1 MTALAEPE
9 KRDEKPGGFPVPRDI
24 REKVKRGTA
33 AMMKDAATRRMCHKF
48 WEGDHYWYTNAEGAL
63 RFLSTALVDVSGGK
77 PSHRI
82 RNTYNFIQSIV
93 EGKVSAVTQKVPGY
107 EIDPSS
113 TDNEDRQAARI
124 AEQVA
129 FYGYDKWYLRRMGTK
144 VATLALVQREGFAMP
159 YFDAA
164 IGPFKNGQGK
174 GEIRVL
180 TFSRSEVMWEGAG
193 LPGVPVARDP
203 PRGPDRRHQSDPR
216 VRRREAPPGR
226 EHERPAVGEEVG

>member
-9 KRDEKPGGFPVPRDI
+9 KKDEKPGGFPVPRDI
-24 REKVKRGTA
+24 RDKVKRGTA
-33 AMMKDAATRRMCHKF
+33 AMMKDAADPPAVPQVLGGRPLLVRRTLRAPSGSSH
-48 WEGDHYWYTNAEGAL
+48 GAGGRL
-63 RFLSTALVDVSGGK
+63 GGK

-159 YFDAA
+159 YYDAA
-164 IGPFKNGQGK
+164 IGPFANGQGK

-180 TFSRSEVMWEGAG
+180 TFSRSEVMWE
-193 LPGVPVARDP
+193 PGQDFLESRWHATAAR
-203 PRGPDRRHQSDPR
+203 S
-216 VRRREAPPGR
+216 
-226 EHERPAVGEEVG
+226 